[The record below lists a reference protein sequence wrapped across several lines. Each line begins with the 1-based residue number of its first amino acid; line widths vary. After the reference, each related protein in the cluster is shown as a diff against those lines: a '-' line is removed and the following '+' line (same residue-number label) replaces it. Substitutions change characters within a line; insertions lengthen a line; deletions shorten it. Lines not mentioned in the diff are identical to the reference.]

1 MLRLMNIEKIEII
14 TWLNNCAQT
23 FAEQRD
29 YLTQLDADIGDADH
43 GLNMNRGFS
52 RVSEK
57 LESMDK
63 QCIGTILKTTGMTL
77 MSSIGGASGP
87 LYSTFFIRAA
97 STINGKQTLS
107 SQDVVDLF
115 KAGLKGIL
123 ARGKANAGDKTMC
136 DVWLPV
142 VVACET
148 ALANGDNVKDLI
160 DNAVLAAKFGLHSTI
175 EMQAKKGRASYLG
188 ERSIGHQDPGATSSM
203 FIIEAL
209 QKAINSEE

>member
-1 MLRLMNIEKIEII
+1 MNIKKTEII
-14 TWLNNCAQT
+14 TWLKNCAQT
-23 FAEQRD
+23 FVEQRD

-57 LESMDK
+57 LESMDQ

-97 STINGKQTLS
+97 AVINGKQTLD
-107 SQDVVDLF
+107 SQDIVAMF
-115 KAGLKGIL
+115 KAGSKGVI
-123 ARGKANAGDKTMC
+123 ARGKTNANDKTMC

-142 VVACET
+142 IDACEA
-148 ALANGDNVKDLI
+148 ALANGENVNDLI
-160 DNAVLAAKFGLHSTI
+160 DKAVLAAESGLHSTI

-203 FIIEAL
+203 FILKAL
-209 QKAINSEE
+209 QKTINEGG

>member
-1 MLRLMNIEKIEII
+1 MNIEKTEII
-14 TWLNNCAQT
+14 AWLSNCTET

-52 RVSEK
+52 RVAEK

-97 STINGKQTLS
+97 AAINGKQTLD
-107 SQDVVDLF
+107 SQELVDMF
-115 KAGLKGIL
+115 KAGAQGVI

-142 VVACET
+142 VEAGEAAV
-148 ALANGDNVKDLI
+148 ANGDDAKEVINK
-160 DNAVLAAKFGLHSTI
+160 AVLAAEAGVHSTI

-203 FIIEAL
+203 FILKDL
-209 QKAINSEE
+209 QKAVNAGE

>member
-1 MLRLMNIEKIEII
+1 MTIEKTEII
-14 TWLNNCAQT
+14 AWLSNCAQT

-52 RVSEK
+52 RVAEK
-57 LESMDK
+57 LESMDT
-63 QCIGTILKTTGMTL
+63 QSIETILKTTGMTL

-97 STINGKQTLS
+97 AAINGKQTLD
-107 SQDVVDLF
+107 SQDLVDMF
-115 KAGLKGIL
+115 KAGAQGIV

-142 VVACET
+142 IEAGKAAV
-148 ALANGDNVKDLI
+148 ANGDDAKEVINK
-160 DNAVLAAKFGLHSTI
+160 AVLAAEAGVHSTI

-203 FIIEAL
+203 FILKGL
-209 QKAINSEE
+209 QKAVNAGE